1 MIKIIH
7 YLNESAEKPLEAS
20 ISKYYDEVRE
30 LLPEL
35 PKTVKI
41 YFSDYGII
49 PESGV
54 GGFAYSHDTITISID
69 PDFQDKKKQLKDIR
83 PTIFH
88 EVFHQYQNYTG
99 GSGPFSAIENA
110 IYEGMATIFEREY
123 CKIWQPYGDYRKT
136 SEDSLKQWLKDLQQL
151 SLEDF
156 QNSYS
161 EWKFYHPKL
170 KERWIVYK
178 VGTWI
183 ADQVL
188 EKQKLTILD
197 LSTKTA
203 TDVLELYEQYGSRP
217 EI

>member
-1 MIKIIH
+1 MIKVIH
-7 YLNESAEKPLEAS
+7 YQNEAVEKPLEAS
-20 ISKYYDEVRE
+20 ISKYYDEVRRV
-30 LLPEL
+30 LPGL
-35 PKTVKI
+35 HKTVKI
-41 YFSDYGII
+41 YFSDYGIL

-54 GGFAYSHDTITISID
+54 GGYAYSQEIITISID
-69 PDFQDKKKQLKDIR
+69 PDFKDKKKQLKDIR

-88 EVFHQYQNYTG
+88 EAFHQYQGYTG
-99 GSGPFSAIENA
+99 EAGPFSAIENA

-123 CKIWQPYGDYRKT
+123 CGIWQPYGDYRKT

-156 QNSYS
+156 QNTYS

-183 ADQVL
+183 TDQVL
-188 EKQKLTILD
+188 EKHKLAIFD

-203 TDVLELYEQYGSRP
+203 ADVFKLYEQK
-217 EI
+217 

>member
-99 GSGPFSAIENA
+99 GSGPFSAIEK
-110 IYEGMATIFEREY
+110 G
-123 CKIWQPYGDYRKT
+123 P
-136 SEDSLKQWLKDLQQL
+136 L
-151 SLEDF
+151 
-156 QNSYS
+156 
-161 EWKFYHPKL
+161 PP
-170 KERWIVYK
+170 V
-178 VGTWI
+178 
-183 ADQVL
+183 
-188 EKQKLTILD
+188 
-197 LSTKTA
+197 
-203 TDVLELYEQYGSRP
+203 
-217 EI
+217 